1 MDSYNQLHQYL
12 LSAIEDIRQ
21 KFAIANMG
29 HFRLDIVCEGRTHG
43 KNETSVMYELN
54 EYYSTNSPKGVRLQP
69 VIDEAIR
76 RSTWDKINSLEA
88 LPAPEVKDDIPF

>member
-21 KFAIANMG
+21 KFADANMG

-43 KNETSVMYELN
+43 KNETYVKYELSEHFTSN
-54 EYYSTNSPKGVRLQP
+54 PPRGVRLQP

-76 RSTWDKINSLEA
+76 RATWDKINSLEA
-88 LPAPEVKDDIPF
+88 LPAPETKDDITF